1 MGFQN
6 VVVIVT
12 HGQIEAP
19 GQLFSA
25 CTKKK
30 AFVSSKPAPFVPR
43 GVIIASTGMPNR
55 ATVFCGQTILR
66 SSCGAIAEP
75 RIFDLKVSSAI
86 LSVCMSVLTY

>member
-6 VVVIVT
+6 VVVRIIHRLFKVS
-12 HGQIEAP
+12 GQF
-19 GQLFSA
+19 FSA
-25 CTKKK
+25 CTKNK
-30 AFVSSKPAPFVPR
+30 AFVRSKPAPFVFS
-43 GVIIASTGMPNR
+43 GVKIASTGLPSR
-55 ATVFCGQTILR
+55 ATVFCSQMILR